1 MHFMDAVKY
10 VQEKE
15 GCTDKSAA
23 EQLVT
28 AIVDQ
33 ALAAR
38 WDDEAGLKRITP
50 SEFSD
55 TLMICLDGVGFV
67 KRNDQPTAKAK
78 AVERWTTYT
87 YPKLQFVNG
96 PVIDADLRNAPYSEV
111 NTFHYIPLLVLK
123 EDMDRWPLEDFSA
136 EARKTARKNVRRI
149 VPEGAFDDEKL
160 DKEKLNEASGAAR
173 RVSRKQLLEVTRM
186 VYRIDPLNQPN
197 VNKAQ
202 ELIRKKLPGATR
214 KRMMPILNLPE
225 FAQLR
230 RRAGGSSPNS
240 KFAESRTL
248 GKFGKIVR
256 QEASQ
261 QQFAEIVSAKSA
273 RNGVLLEQA

>member
-1 MHFMDAVKY
+1 MHFIDAVKY

-67 KRNDQPTAKAK
+67 KRNHQPTAKAK

-123 EDMDRWPLEDFSA
+123 EDMDRWPA
-136 EARKTARKNVRRI
+136 
-149 VPEGAFDDEKL
+149 
-160 DKEKLNEASGAAR
+160 
-173 RVSRKQLLEVTRM
+173 
-186 VYRIDPLNQPN
+186 
-197 VNKAQ
+197 
-202 ELIRKKLPGATR
+202 
-214 KRMMPILNLPE
+214 
-225 FAQLR
+225 
-230 RRAGGSSPNS
+230 
-240 KFAESRTL
+240 
-248 GKFGKIVR
+248 
-256 QEASQ
+256 
-261 QQFAEIVSAKSA
+261 
-273 RNGVLLEQA
+273 